1 MDELSVMLHFANFD
15 LDDDDEGYEY
25 FEFKEMQ
32 TREEK
37 KDSGKLIL
45 KPAAFSSVGESRKG
59 IWRNSSNYSGFKRY
73 DKNNQAKK
81 VTSKSQTF
89 ATPPPAKSGRTR
101 INVPLHNKQRANDK
115 EYLEGLQDL
124 ADLS

>member
-1 MDELSVMLHFANFD
+1 MLIELANFD
-15 LDDDDEGYEY
+15 VDDDDEKHGY
-25 FEFKEMQ
+25 FEFEEML

-45 KPAAFSSVGESRKG
+45 KPAAFSSVGENRKA
-59 IWRNSSNYSGFKRY
+59 IWRGTSSYPGFKRY

-81 VTSKSQTF
+81 VTSMSQTY
-89 ATPPPAKSGRTR
+89 TTSPSAKIERTR
-101 INVPLHNKQRANDK
+101 INVPLHNKQRVNDK